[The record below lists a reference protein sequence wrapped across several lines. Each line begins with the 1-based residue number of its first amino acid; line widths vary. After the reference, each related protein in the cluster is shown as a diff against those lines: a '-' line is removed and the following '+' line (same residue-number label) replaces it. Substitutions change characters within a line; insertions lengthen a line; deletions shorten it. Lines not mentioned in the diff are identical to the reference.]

1 MSYLK
6 QYESNKKR
14 IAAFA
19 LHSIFLFDSI
29 TWYFEEMIFMNM
41 MTKVALVM
49 TACFLSVGVE
59 ASCAGNGNRKEVD
72 RLWKEYEKAS
82 ENDLPQKGTE
92 ILGKIKDKARAEK
105 LSYDFWRAATQY
117 VSVSSQRDWKRRV
130 ELNDAMKTEFRA
142 YGDPI
147 ILYISGT
154 DCNRDDASECA
165 AFLEKWARKLKSSQ
179 SEDFWDNSPVSY
191 KGEVL
196 RSHIRNDYEYVL
208 LSMAFNRSL
217 SNSIGYEKIAD
228 KFNSTYSETYPV
240 FALHEL
246 YNINASSS
254 KVYAE
259 YAKKYEGKA
268 VATLA
273 KINALSLKFS
283 ELEERKA
290 GEKEYRE
297 LRKYCGS
304 LVAEK
309 KKFSGKEGLILKDE
323 DAAENMIKTLD
334 SKELSAEI
342 HGKDIEV
349 HLQNLGDVNISIYAG
364 ENLNVEKL
372 TKKDVP
378 VWTKNLENKAARY
391 YVYDTLKVML
401 PELPDG
407 DYLAVFESGKLR
419 HDCNLSQHSV
429 ALSANR
435 AAEGWLLYAAE
446 RKSGK
451 PVDEAD
457 LVVGSWN
464 GKELLRKKVRFN
476 GATLMDSDV
485 QSVLKGVGGRC
496 WLQCS
501 LTDVQGLERSSEKL
515 GLYTPEDNVSQSEVD
530 WQAQVLTDRSAYR
543 PGETIHFKTILYKD
557 YRNGRM
563 STAPSEEKVRVT
575 LADAENKDVQTVE
588 LTTSDFGSVAGTFT
602 IPGDR
607 RNGEWRIAVF
617 VGGYTVNAR
626 WFTVDEF
633 KLPEFSV
640 SFVRDGVKYF
650 PGDVVP
656 VKGRVF
662 SYAGNSLSDA
672 RVEYAVSDWNGVV
685 DKGTPELDEAGNFC
699 IPVRTAFD
707 KESYFTVTM
716 KITDGAGQTLEFS
729 AWLRVGERFGIEA
742 ELIDAADGS
751 FLRPDTS
758 EKVRFSSFRHSHP
771 ITRSG
776 ILKGDAAEF
785 AVELADCD
793 GEHLDGEI
801 EWVLKAGST
810 ELQKGRCV
818 SGKNLKIDL
827 SGEPSGVYTVEFS
840 KTYEYTGAGG
850 GKESRTETLEYEL
863 LKLCDNET
871 SLDADVENAFKA
883 IESSDGNISLLF
895 GASQGD
901 IWANIMIFSLDSHLL
916 HNEKLHLDGIRGKAG
931 SLKMLSWKHAA
942 EWSDKVMLR
951 IEYFRNGLYRTF
963 EHEYQRS
970 RATFE
975 LPLSVSTF
983 TDKCLP
989 GAEYR
994 VRLHTGKSVE
1004 VLAAVSDKSTEDIRP
1019 NPWSAVLPAF
1029 CSIYVDSYNGA
1040 GCEFDG
1046 WAGDFGHHWRFDG
1059 GSNRLMAKAAMA
1071 PEAADATLSESAA
1084 EKEAVPFQLVEEEPG
1099 FSDGSES
1106 ADPTKVRKNFQ
1117 STLAFEPFLQSDENG
1132 NVEFRFRTS
1141 DRLSTYILALFAHDK
1156 AFRNA
1161 TLRKEFIVSQPVTIT
1176 IHEPSLLY
1184 GGDRYIFRPA
1194 LSNNS
1199 GKDIS
1204 GTLTVYVYDGDTD
1217 SQPLSVQNCPVSVA
1231 AGKSVNKDFSVF
1243 APETSAM
1250 KSYDR
1255 TKARLSIKATFAGTS
1270 SAGGNKGTKFSDAVL
1285 VTIPILDGKQVLT
1298 ESHSAIFRHGT
1309 DREALIHSLESQFVN
1324 TSHFGAV
1331 TRETKISELVA
1342 ETLSQKTE
1350 LKSKNLLDVS
1360 EVLYVLLVSEKPDTQ
1375 EVASIVKSLLDCRC
1389 EDGGFAWFAG
1399 MSSSPILT
1407 SVLLERLALLREEGR
1422 LPEGTDW
1429 ENVLTDA
1436 VKYIDRQMFI
1446 ERNGYHWFNGISI
1459 GQYLYVRSFFPGLA
1473 IDTKTIKAD
1482 VGDKRFKEVVKS
1494 MKAYLCPS
1502 AKEDALNRQILE
1514 KARRSS
1520 TILNLISSSSDA
1532 FDSSIGLKCRK
1543 MKKVL
1548 ARSVESLKE
1557 YAVEHPS
1564 GGTYYPNAVMPFR
1577 ALLSS
1582 EAYAHSLLCDMF
1594 FHWSAWS
1601 EKTSGKPDAR
1611 AQEIADGIRLW
1622 LMVQKES
1629 QQWQNHFESFCAI
1642 NSIRRGSLA
1651 LLETSIISLSKTY
1664 EKSFEEI
1671 KAAGNGFGIKRQFL
1685 VEELVPS
1692 TVKGQEGTKPSKLRE
1707 LKAGET
1713 LSVGQKIV
1721 VRYSISSDENRCL
1734 VHVRTPYNACL
1745 RPIRQLSGNYGY
1757 ALRIWRINGAARGF
1771 NAWWITPQGYREVRD
1786 SVIDYWFDVYPEHNT
1801 TIEDEFYVS
1810 QAGVFT
1816 APVCEIESLY
1826 APHYRAN
1833 SASDGSLTVK
1843 E

>member
-1 MSYLK
+1 
-6 QYESNKKR
+6 
-14 IAAFA
+14 
-19 LHSIFLFDSI
+19 
-29 TWYFEEMIFMNM
+29 MI
-41 MTKVALVM
+41 V
-49 TACFLSVGVE
+49 CFLSVGTE
-59 ASCAGNGNRKEVD
+59 EPCSGNGNRKEVD
-72 RLWKEYEKAS
+72 RLWKEYEKA
-82 ENDLPQKGTE
+82 EDNDLPQKAVK
-92 ILGKIKDKARAEK
+92 ILGQIKDKARAEK
-105 LSYDFWRAATQY
+105 LSYDFYRAATQY
-117 VSVSSQRDWKRRV
+117 VQVSGQRDWKRRA
-130 ELNDAMKTEFRA
+130 ELTEAMEAEFRA

-147 ILYISGT
+147 ILYVSGT
-154 DCNRDDASECA
+154 DFNRDDASECA

-179 SEDFWDNSPVSY
+179 SEDFWDNSPVGY

-217 SNSIGYEKIAD
+217 SQSIGYKKIAD
-228 KFNSTYSETYPV
+228 RFNSTYSETYPV
-240 FALHEL
+240 FALYEL
-246 YNINASSS
+246 YNINASS
-254 KVYAE
+254 KAYTE

-273 KINALSLKFS
+273 KINALSLKLR
-283 ELEERKA
+283 ELEDHNA

-297 LRKYCGS
+297 LRAYCEG

-309 KKFSGKEGLILKDE
+309 KQFSGEERLLLKDE

-349 HLQNLGDVNISIYAG
+349 HLQNLGEVNISVYAG

-378 VWTKNLENKAARY
+378 VWTKSIENKAARY
-391 YVYDTLKVML
+391 YVNDTLNVHL

-407 DYLAVFESGKLR
+407 DYLAVFESEKLR
-419 HDCNLSQHSV
+419 HGCNLSQHSV

-451 PVDEAD
+451 PIDEAN

-464 GKELLRKKVRFN
+464 GKELLRQKVHFN
-476 GATLMDSDV
+476 GATLMDSEV

-501 LTDVQGLERSSEKL
+501 LTDVQGLERSSEKM
-515 GLYTPEDNVSQSEVD
+515 GLYTTEDNATRQEAD
-530 WQAQVLTDRSAYR
+530 WQAQVLTDRSVYR
-543 PGETIHFKTILYKD
+543 PGETINFKTILYKD
-557 YRNGRM
+557 YHSGRM
-563 STAPSEEKVRVT
+563 STAPSGEKVHVT
-575 LADAENKDVQTVE
+575 LADAENKDVQTAE
-588 LTTSDFGSVAGTFT
+588 FTTNDFGSVAGKFT

-607 RNGEWRIAVF
+607 RNGEWRISVF
-617 VGGYTVNAR
+617 IGGYTVNVK

-640 SFVRDGVKYF
+640 SFVHNGVKYF
-650 PGDVVP
+650 PGDIVP
-656 VKGRVF
+656 VKGRIF

-672 RVEYAVSDWNGVV
+672 QVEYTVSDWNGVICM
-685 DKGTPELDEAGNFC
+685 GTPELDEAGNFC
-699 IPVRTAFD
+699 IPVKTAYNKD
-707 KESYFTVTM
+707 SYFTITL

-729 AWLRVGERFGIEA
+729 TWLRISERFSIEA
-742 ELIDAADGS
+742 ELEDVAVGS
-751 FLRPDTS
+751 FLQPSTADD
-758 EKVRFSSFRHSHP
+758 VWFSNFRHSSP
-771 ITRSG
+771 AITRNG
-776 ILKGDAAEF
+776 MLKGDTAEF

-793 GEHLDGEI
+793 GEHLDGEV
-801 EWVLKAGST
+801 EWVLKTGSAK
-810 ELQKGRCV
+810 LQKGRCV

-827 SGEPSGVYTVEFS
+827 SGKPSGLYTVEFS
-840 KTYEYTGAGG
+840 KTYEFTVAGG

-863 LKLCDNET
+863 LKLGDNDT
-871 SLDADVENAFKA
+871 VLNADVENAFKV
-883 IESSDGNISLLF
+883 IESADGNISLLF
-895 GASQGD
+895 GAAQGD
-901 IWANIMIFSLDSHLL
+901 IWANVMIFSLDSQLL
-916 HNEKLHLDGIRGKAG
+916 CNETIHLDGVRGKAG
-931 SLKMLSWKHAA
+931 SLKRLSWKHAA
-942 EWSDKVMLR
+942 EWSDKVLLR
-951 IEYFRNGLYRTF
+951 IEYFRNGTYRTF

-983 TDKCLP
+983 MDKCLP
-989 GAEYR
+989 GTEYR
-994 VRLHTGKSVE
+994 VRLQTGKASE
-1004 VLAAVSDKSTEDIRP
+1004 VLAAVFDKSTEDIRP
-1019 NPWSAVLPAF
+1019 NRWSAVLPAIS
-1029 CSIYVDSYNGA
+1029 SIYIDSDNSTGY
-1040 GCEFDG
+1040 EFDG
-1046 WAGDFGHHWRFDG
+1046 WAGDIHHYWRFDA

-1071 PEAADATLSESAA
+1071 PGAADAMLSENVAEDSA
-1084 EKEAVPFQLVEEEPG
+1084 PFQLEEEKLN
-1099 FSDGSES
+1099 FSNGSES
-1106 ADPTKVRKNFQ
+1106 ADPMKARKNFQ
-1117 STLAFEPFLQSDENG
+1117 STLAFEPFLQSDCNG
-1132 NVEFRFRTS
+1132 DVEFRFRTS

-1161 TLRKEFIVSQPVTIT
+1161 SLRKEFIVSQPVTLT

-1199 GKDIS
+1199 GEDIS

-1285 VTIPILDGKQVLT
+1285 VTIPVLDGKQVLT
-1298 ESHSAIFRHGT
+1298 ESHSAFCRDGA
-1309 DREALIHSLESQFVN
+1309 DKAALIRSLEDQFVN
-1324 TSHFGAV
+1324 TTHFGAAM
-1331 TRETKISELVA
+1331 RETRISDLVA

-1350 LKSKNLLDVS
+1350 LKSKNLLDIS
-1360 EVLYVLLVSEKPDTQ
+1360 EVLYVRLVSEKPDTK
-1375 EVASIVKSLLDCRC
+1375 EVASLVKSLLDCRC

-1407 SVLLERLALLREEGR
+1407 SVLLERLALLREKGR

-1436 VKYIDRQMFI
+1436 VKYIDRQIFTD
-1446 ERNGYHWFNGISI
+1446 RKGYHWFSGISI
-1459 GQYLYVRSFFPGLA
+1459 GQYLYVRSFFPNIA
-1473 IDTKTIKAD
+1473 VEVKTIKAD
-1482 VGDKRFKEVVKS
+1482 VGGKRFKEVVKAV
-1494 MKAYLCPS
+1494 KAYLYPS
-1502 AKEDALNRQILE
+1502 AKEDALNGQIIE

-1520 TILNLISSSSDA
+1520 TILNIIASDSDA
-1532 FDSSIGLKCRK
+1532 FDNSLDLKCPK
-1543 MKKVL
+1543 MKKTL

-1564 GGTYYPNAVMPFR
+1564 GGMYYPNAVMPFR

-1582 EAYAHSLLCDMF
+1582 EAYAHSMLCNMLS
-1594 FHWSAWS
+1594 HWSAWS

-1629 QQWQNHFESFCAI
+1629 QQWQNNFEFVCAI
-1642 NSIRRGSLA
+1642 NSIRRGSPA
-1651 LLETSIISLSKTY
+1651 LLNTSVISLSKTY
-1664 EKSFEEI
+1664 EKPFEEI
-1671 KAAGNGFGIKRQFL
+1671 KAAGNGFSIKRQFFI
-1685 VEELVPS
+1685 EELVPS
-1692 TVKGQEGTKPSKLRE
+1692 TVKGQEGTKVSRLRE
-1707 LKAGET
+1707 LKSGET

-1721 VRYSISSDENRCL
+1721 VRYSISSDENRSL

-1745 RPIRQLSGNYGY
+1745 RPVRQLSGNYGY
-1757 ALRIWRINGAARGF
+1757 ALRSWRINGAARGF
-1771 NAWWITPQGYREVRD
+1771 NDWWITPQGYREVHD
-1786 SVIDYWFDVYPEHNT
+1786 SAIDYWFDVYPEQNT

-1833 SASDGSLTVK
+1833 SAYNGSLTVK